1 MLVVEDLA
9 VYYEE
14 SCILSQV
21 SLDVAPGRVSCLLG
35 RNGVGKTTLLKAIMG
50 VLKPRRGK
58 VALDG
63 TDLTARSS
71 SDRARAGIGY
81 VPQGRGIFP
90 YLTVRENLLMGFEA
104 KSDPTP
110 SPAALEEMMEMF
122 PILKKFQA
130 RAAGTLS
137 GGQQQ
142 QLSLARV
149 LLRKPKLLLL
159 DEPTEGI
166 QPSIMQEIGEVIKG
180 LGKQGDMAILLVEQF
195 LDFALA
201 TASEYFI
208 MDNGGIVRRGK
219 VEEFDDEIA
228 REFLAV

>member
-1 MLVVEDLA
+1 MLVIEDLA
-9 VYYEE
+9 VYYDE

-58 VALDG
+58 VSLDG
-63 TDLTARSS
+63 TDLTTRSP

-104 KSDPTP
+104 KKGAAP
-110 SPAALEEMMEMF
+110 SPAALDEMMEMF
-122 PILKKFQA
+122 PILRKFQA

-180 LGKQGDMAILLVEQF
+180 LGKKGDMAILLVEQF
-195 LDFALA
+195 LDFALS

-208 MDNGGIVRRGK
+208 MDNGGIVRRGN
-219 VEEFDDEIA
+219 VAEFDDEIA

>member
-1 MLVVEDLA
+1 MLVVEDLS
-9 VYYEE
+9 VYYDE
-14 SCILSQV
+14 SRVLSQV
-21 SLDVAPGRVSCLLG
+21 SLDVAPGQVTCLLG
-35 RNGVGKTTLLKAIMG
+35 RNGVGKTTLMKAIMG
-50 VLKPRRGK
+50 VLKPRRGR

-63 TDLTARSS
+63 VDITSRSPS
-71 SDRARAGIGY
+71 ERARAGIGY

-104 KSDPTP
+104 YDDARPNQ
-110 SPAALEEMMEMF
+110 AALDEVMDLF
-122 PILKKFQA
+122 PVLRSMRG

-149 LLRKPKLLLL
+149 LLRRPKLLLL

-166 QPSIMQEIGEVIKG
+166 QPSIMEEIGEVIRKLGEKG
-180 LGKQGDMAILLVEQF
+180 EMAILLVEQF
-195 LDFALA
+195 LDFALR
-201 TASEYFI
+201 TAGNYFI
-208 MDNGGIVRRGK
+208 MDNGAIVRRGK
-219 VEEFDDEIA
+219 VSELDDEAA

>member
-63 TDLTARSS
+63 TDLTTRSS

-201 TASEYFI
+201 TASEYLI

>member
-63 TDLTARSS
+63 TDLTTRSS

>member
-1 MLVVEDLA
+1 MLVIEDLA

-21 SLDVAPGRVSCLLG
+21 SLEVAPGRVSCLLG

-63 TDLTARSS
+63 ADLTSRSP

-110 SPAALEEMMEMF
+110 SPAALEEMMAMF
-122 PILKKFQA
+122 PILKKFEA

-195 LDFALA
+195 LDFALS
-201 TASEYFI
+201 TASEYSI
-208 MDNGGIVRRGK
+208 MDNGGIVRRGS
-219 VEEFDDEIA
+219 VAEFNDEIA

>member
-1 MLVVEDLA
+1 MLIVEDLS

-14 SCILSQV
+14 SRVLSRV

-58 VALDG
+58 VALG
-63 TDLTARSS
+63 GVDLTSRSP

-90 YLTVRENLLMGFEA
+90 HLTVRENLLMGFEA
-104 KSDPTP
+104 KRDPTP
-110 SPAALEEMMEMF
+110 SPAAEEEMLEMF
-122 PILKKFQA
+122 PALKVMRG

-166 QPSIMQEIGEVIKG
+166 QPSIMQEIGEVIRG
-180 LGKQGDMAILLVEQF
+180 LGRKGDMAILLVEQF
-195 LDFALA
+195 LDFALS

-208 MDNGGIVRRGK
+208 MDNGGIVRRGS
-219 VEEFDDEIA
+219 VSELDDETA
-228 REFLAV
+228 REFLSV

>member
-1 MLVVEDLA
+1 MLSVEDLS
-9 VYYEE
+9 VYYGE
-14 SCILSQV
+14 SCVLSQV
-21 SLDVAPGRVSCLLG
+21 SLDVAPGKVSCLLG
-35 RNGVGKTTLLKAIMG
+35 RNGVGKTTLLKTIMG
-50 VLKPRRGK
+50 VLRPRRGK
-58 VALDG
+58 VTLGGEDI
-63 TDLTARSS
+63 TSRSP

-90 YLTVRENLLMGFEA
+90 HLTVRENLLMGFEA
-104 KSDPTP
+104 NRDPTP
-110 SPAALEEMMEMF
+110 NAAAEEEMLEMF
-122 PILKKFQA
+122 PVLKVMRG

-166 QPSIMQEIGEVIKG
+166 QPSIMQEIGEVIKE
-180 LGKQGDMAILLVEQF
+180 LGRKGDMAILLVEQF
-195 LDFALA
+195 LDFALS

-208 MDNGGIVRRGK
+208 MDHGRIARRGN
-219 VEEFDDEIA
+219 VSELDDETA
-228 REFLAV
+228 REFLSV

>member
-14 SCILSQV
+14 SCILSHI

-50 VLKPRRGK
+50 VLKPRRGR

-63 TDLTARSS
+63 ADITARSP

-104 KSDPTP
+104 KADATP
-110 SPAALEEMMEMF
+110 SPAAVEEMMELF
-122 PILKKFQA
+122 PVLKTMRG

-166 QPSIMQEIGEVIKG
+166 QPSIMQEIGEVIKA
-180 LGKQGDMAILLVEQF
+180 LGKKGDMAILLVEQF
-195 LDFALA
+195 LDFALS

-208 MDNGGIVRRGK
+208 MDNGAIVRRGS
-219 VEEFDDEIA
+219 VAEFDDEAA

>member
-63 TDLTARSS
+63 ADLTSRSP

-104 KSDPTP
+104 RSDATP
-110 SPAALEEMMEMF
+110 SPAALEEMMSMF

-166 QPSIMQEIGEVIKG
+166 QPSIMQEIGEVIKD
-180 LGKQGDMAILLVEQF
+180 LGKKGDMAILLVEQF
-195 LDFALA
+195 LDFALS

-208 MDNGGIVRRGK
+208 MDNGGIVRRGS
-219 VEEFDDEIA
+219 VAEFNDEIA

>member
-58 VALDG
+58 VTLDG
-63 TDLTARSS
+63 TDLTTRSP

-110 SPAALEEMMEMF
+110 SPAALEEVMGMF

-180 LGKQGDMAILLVEQF
+180 LGKKGDMAILLVEQF
-195 LDFALA
+195 LDFALS
-201 TASEYFI
+201 TASEYSI

>member
-1 MLVVEDLA
+1 MLVIEDLA
-9 VYYEE
+9 VYYDE

-50 VLKPRRGK
+50 VLKPRHGK

-63 TDLTARSS
+63 VDLTSRSP

-104 KSDPTP
+104 MSDPTP
-110 SPAALEEMMEMF
+110 SPAALEEMMVMF

-180 LGKQGDMAILLVEQF
+180 LGKKGDMAILLVEQF
-195 LDFALA
+195 LDFALS

-208 MDNGGIVRRGK
+208 MDNGGIARRGS
-219 VEEFDDEIA
+219 VAEFNDEIA

>member
-1 MLVVEDLA
+1 MLVIEDLA

-21 SLDVAPGRVSCLLG
+21 SLEVAPGRVSCLLG

-63 TDLTARSS
+63 ADLTSRSP

-110 SPAALEEMMEMF
+110 SPAALEEMMAMF

-195 LDFALA
+195 LDFALS

-208 MDNGGIVRRGK
+208 MDNGGIVRRGS
-219 VEEFDDEIA
+219 VAEFDDEIA

>member
-1 MLVVEDLA
+1 MLVIKDLA

-21 SLDVAPGRVSCLLG
+21 SLEVAPGRVSCLLG

-63 TDLTARSS
+63 ADLTSRSP

-110 SPAALEEMMEMF
+110 SPAALEEMMAMF

-195 LDFALA
+195 LDFALS
-201 TASEYFI
+201 TASEYSI
-208 MDNGGIVRRGK
+208 MDNGGIVRRGS
-219 VEEFDDEIA
+219 VAEFDDEIA

>member
-63 TDLTARSS
+63 TDLTTRSP

-166 QPSIMQEIGEVIKG
+166 QPSIMQEIGEVIRG

>member
-21 SLDVAPGRVSCLLG
+21 SLDVASGRVSCLLG

-63 TDLTARSS
+63 ADLTSRSP

-110 SPAALEEMMEMF
+110 RAEALDEVMEMF
-122 PILKKFQA
+122 PVLKVMRG

-166 QPSIMQEIGEVIKG
+166 QPSIMQEIGDVIKG
-180 LGKQGDMAILLVEQF
+180 LGKKGDMAILLVEQF
-195 LDFALA
+195 LDFALS

-208 MDNGGIVRRGK
+208 MDNGGIVRRGS
-219 VEEFDDEIA
+219 VAEFDDEIA

>member
-1 MLVVEDLA
+1 MLVVEDIA

-14 SCILSQV
+14 SCILSKV

-58 VALDG
+58 VMLDG
-63 TDLTARSS
+63 ADITSRSP

-104 KSDPTP
+104 YKDPTP
-110 SPAALEEMMEMF
+110 SPAALEEMMAMF
-122 PILKKFQA
+122 PILKKFQG

-180 LGKQGDMAILLVEQF
+180 LGKKGDMAILLVEQF
-195 LDFALA
+195 LDFALS

-208 MDNGGIVRRGK
+208 MDGGGIVRRGD
-219 VEEFDDEIA
+219 VAQFDDEIA